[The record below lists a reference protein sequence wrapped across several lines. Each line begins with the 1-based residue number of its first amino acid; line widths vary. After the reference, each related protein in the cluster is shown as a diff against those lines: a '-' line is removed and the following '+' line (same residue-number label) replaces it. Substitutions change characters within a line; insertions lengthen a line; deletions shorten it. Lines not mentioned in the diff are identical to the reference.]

1 MEINTRKLLSLGT
14 FTSEN
19 LISTKLGTSCTPA
32 VYADTQAVHLLWQVR
47 LPGRVKWSF
56 VGDGHL
62 NDPVAPCKR
71 KMFSRKKIGR
81 QKKEFQKAEKT

>member
-1 MEINTRKLLSLGT
+1 MSLGA

-19 LISTKLGTSCTPA
+19 LISSKLETRCTPA

-47 LPGRVKWSF
+47 LPGRIKWSF

-62 NDPVAPCKR
+62 NDPVAPCIEN
-71 KMFSRKKIGR
+71 M
-81 QKKEFQKAEKT
+81 

>member
-19 LISTKLGTSCTPA
+19 LISSKLETSCTPA

-62 NDPVAPCKR
+62 NDPVAPCEG
-71 KMFSRKKIGR
+71 KK
-81 QKKEFQKAEKT
+81 K